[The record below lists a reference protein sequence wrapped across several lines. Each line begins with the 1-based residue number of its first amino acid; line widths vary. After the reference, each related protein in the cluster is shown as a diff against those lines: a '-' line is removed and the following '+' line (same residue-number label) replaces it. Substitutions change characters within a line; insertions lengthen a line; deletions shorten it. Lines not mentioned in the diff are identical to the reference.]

1 MVDSVAD
8 MPSIVRPKPSS
19 NGAISLDQDH
29 CEKQGP
35 ASTLDAAKRY
45 DPSMTDSIFSKII
58 RGEIDSHKIY
68 EDDFVIAIL
77 DIGPLSEGHALVIP
91 KEPAVTIDEL
101 SDEHAAAV
109 GRVLPRITRA
119 IKKVTGARAIN
130 ILQNN
135 GADAGQAVEHVHF
148 HIIPRFKDRGDN
160 VAGKPDIKNGPGL
173 QMKWNA
179 GTLTQEEALELGK
192 HIKRLL

>member
-1 MVDSVAD
+1 
-8 MPSIVRPKPSS
+8 
-19 NGAISLDQDH
+19 
-29 CEKQGP
+29 
-35 ASTLDAAKRY
+35 
-45 DPSMTDSIFSKII
+45 MTDSIFSKII

-91 KEPAVTIDEL
+91 KEPAATIDEL

-119 IKKVTGARAIN
+119 IKKVTGATAIN

-135 GADAGQAVEHVHF
+135 GEDAGQAVEHVHF
-148 HIIPRFKDRGDN
+148 HIIPRFKDRGAN
-160 VAGKPDIKNGPGL
+160 VQGSPSFKNGPGL
-173 QMKWNA
+173 QMNWTP
-179 GTLTQEEALELGK
+179 GTLTPEEALELGK